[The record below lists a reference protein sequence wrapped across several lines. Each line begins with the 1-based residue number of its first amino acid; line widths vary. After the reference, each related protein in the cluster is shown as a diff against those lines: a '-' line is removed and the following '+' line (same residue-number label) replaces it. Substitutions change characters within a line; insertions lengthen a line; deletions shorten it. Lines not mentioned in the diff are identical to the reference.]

1 MFELNNFDSI
11 QIGIASPERIRE
23 WSHGEVTNP
32 ETINYRT
39 QKPVMGGL
47 FCERIF
53 GPRKDWEC
61 YCGKY
66 KRIRY
71 KGVICDKCG
80 VEVTRS
86 RVRRERMGH
95 IELATPVSHIWFF
108 KSVPSRIGALLDLT
122 PKTLEQVLYY
132 VNYIVLDPKKTDLQ
146 FKQILSDREYRDLV
160 EKLGAGSFR
169 VGMGA
174 EAIKELLDRLDLK
187 KELDELTE
195 LLKTAKGQKR
205 IKAVKKL
212 DIVQSFLKTGSKP
225 SWMILDCL
233 PVLPPEL
240 RPMVVLDGGRY
251 ATSDL
256 NDLYRRVI
264 NRNNRLK
271 KLMELGAPEVIIR
284 NEKRMLQE
292 AVDSLID
299 NGKRGKPVTGGAK
312 QRELKS
318 LASMLKGKYGRFRQ
332 NLLGKR
338 VDYSGRSVI
347 VVGPEL
353 KLYQMGLPREM
364 ALELFKPFIMK
375 KLVEL
380 NEAQNL
386 KSARRLIER
395 EKPVV
400 WDVLEDVIKD
410 HPVLMNRAPT
420 LHRLGIQAFE
430 PVLVDGRAMKLHPL
444 VCIGFNADFDGDQM
458 AIHVPLSIEARTEAR
473 LLMLSA
479 NNVLKPSDGSPVM
492 SPEQDI
498 VLGVYY
504 ITVEKKNALGE
515 GMMFGSEEEALM
527 AYALNII
534 ELQASIYVM
543 RTAEFE
549 GETVRGRV
557 KTTVGRIIFNR
568 CIPQCLG
575 LVDRTKRENVLNY
588 EVNETVEK
596 KLLGSIIAAAFQ
608 KVGQTETIKT
618 LDKIKA
624 CGFKYSTVASI
635 SISVFDMVI
644 PKEKKELLEETQK
657 AVLENEKL
665 YRRGFVTHA
674 EKAQKNIE
682 LWNATTEKLKKI
694 VLNNLDEFNSLKI
707 LADSKARAKAEQIN
721 QMCGMRGIMSNTSG
735 EKVDIPIKSNFREGM
750 STIEYFM
757 SARGARKGVVDT
769 ALKTADSGYLTRR
782 LVVVAQD
789 VVVSEMDCFASNGEK
804 PRGVVVK
811 ELWGD
816 DAVVE
821 TLESRIVG
829 RYTVKDI
836 VDPKTKEVIV
846 KADTMVTPEQ
856 AKRVEE
862 AGVQEVE
869 IRTCLTCCSKHGVC
883 AKCYG
888 RNMAGTDVVNIG
900 EAVGVIAAQSIGEP
914 GTQLT
919 MKNFH
924 SGGVAVA
931 ADITSGLPRVEEIFE
946 ARRPKGVA
954 TISDIAGKV
963 SIKDVDKR
971 QEITITSK
979 DGEQESYLLPYGKR
993 LKVADGDSVEAGAP
1007 LTEGSLYP
1015 NDVLRIRGVKGVQ
1028 EYLIKEVLQIYRQ
1041 QGVAINAKHVEI
1053 IVRQM
1058 LRKVMIENQGDT
1070 NFLPGQTVDI
1080 TALDEENKRVLEKD
1094 GEPASARRILLGIR
1108 KASLEN
1114 SSFLAAAAFESTS
1127 NALTAAAVCGK
1138 IDPLV
1143 GLEENVIVGKL
1154 IPAGTGLKQYRRI
1167 AVQKN
1172 DSIKAQM
1179 YDNLTADESNKYNLN
1194 ETTATEEN

>member
-11 QIGIASPERIRE
+11 QINIASPDRIRE
-23 WSHGEVTNP
+23 WSHGEVINP

-71 KGVICDKCG
+71 KGVVCDKCG
-80 VEVTRS
+80 VEVTLS

-122 PKTLEQVLYY
+122 PKALEQVLYY
-132 VNYIVLDPKKTDLQ
+132 VNFIVLDPKETNLQ

-160 EKLGAGSFR
+160 EKNGYNSFR

-174 EAIKELLDRLDLK
+174 EAIKELLDRIDLP
-187 KELDELTE
+187 KEAVELAE
-195 LLKTAKGQKR
+195 SLKTAKGQKR
-205 IKAVKKL
+205 LKAIKKL

-240 RPMVVLDGGRY
+240 RPMVVLEGGRY

-353 KLYQMGLPREM
+353 KIYQCGLPREM

-375 KLVEL
+375 KLVEM

-386 KSARRLIER
+386 KSARRLIDR

-410 HPVLMNRAPT
+410 HPVLLNRAPT

-458 AIHVPLSIEARTEAR
+458 AVHVPLSIEARTEAR
-473 LLMLSA
+473 LLMLSS

-504 ITVEKKNALGE
+504 ITISKDGATGE
-515 GMMFGSEEEALM
+515 GMMFSSEEEALM
-527 AYALNII
+527 AYSLGVI
-534 ELQASIYVM
+534 ELQAKIFVM

-549 GETVRGRV
+549 GDIVRGRV
-557 KTTVGRIIFNR
+557 ETTVGRIIFNR
-568 CIPQCLG
+568 CLPQCLG
-575 LVDRTKRENVLNY
+575 FVDRTKRESILNY
-588 EVNETVEK
+588 EINETVEK
-596 KLLGSIIAAAFQ
+596 KLLGKIIAAAFE

-618 LDKIKA
+618 LDRVKA
-624 CGFKYSTVASI
+624 CGFKYSTIASI
-635 SISVFDMVI
+635 SISVFDMKI

-657 AVLENEKL
+657 GVLENERL
-665 YRRGFVTHA
+665 YQRGFITHQ
-674 EKAQKNIE
+674 EKANKNIE
-682 LWNATTEKLKKI
+682 LWNDTTERLKKI
-694 VLNNLDEFNSLKI
+694 VINNLDDFNSLKI
-707 LADSKARAKAEQIN
+707 LADSKARAKVEQIN
-721 QMCGMRGIMSNTSG
+721 QMCGMRGIMTNTSG

-757 SARGARKGVVDT
+757 AARGARKGVVDT
-769 ALKTADSGYLTRR
+769 ALKTAGSGYLTRR
-782 LVVVAQD
+782 LVVAAQD
-789 VVVSEMDCFASNGEK
+789 VVISELDCFASNGEK
-804 PRGVVVK
+804 PRGVVVR

-816 DAVVE
+816 DAVIE
-821 TLESRIVG
+821 KLSERISG
-829 RYTVKDI
+829 RVTVKDI
-836 VDPKTKEVIV
+836 VHPKTKEVLV
-846 KADTMVTPEQ
+846 KADTMLSPEQ
-856 AKRVEE
+856 AKLVEE
-862 AGVQEVE
+862 SGVKEVE
-869 IRTCLTCCSKHGVC
+869 IRSLPSCCSKHGVC

-888 RNMAGTDVVNIG
+888 RNMAGTDMVNIG

-924 SGGVAVA
+924 SGGVATA
-931 ADITSGLPRVEEIFE
+931 SDITSGLPRVEEIFE
-946 ARRPKGVA
+946 ARKPKGVA
-954 TISDIAGKV
+954 TITDIAGRV
-963 SIKDVDKR
+963 SVKEINKR
-971 QEITITSK
+971 FEVTVTSK
-979 DGEQESYLLPYGKR
+979 DGEQQSYLLPYGKR
-993 LKVADGDSVEAGAP
+993 MKVADGSYVEAGDP

-1015 NDVLRIRGVKGVQ
+1015 NDVLRIKGVRGVQ

-1058 LRKVMIENQGDT
+1058 LRKVMIEDAGDT
-1070 NFLPGQTVDI
+1070 NFLPGQTIDMTV
-1080 TALDEENKRVLEKD
+1080 LDEVNKQMLQEDK
-1094 GEPASARRILLGIR
+1094 EPATAKRLLLGIR
-1108 KASLEN
+1108 KASLESN
-1114 SSFLAAAAFESTS
+1114 SFLAAAAFESTS
-1127 NALTAAAVCGK
+1127 NALTAAAVSGK

-1154 IPAGTGLKQYRRI
+1154 IPAGTGLKQYRKI
-1167 AVQKN
+1167 NVEKN
-1172 DSIKAQM
+1172 DIKQQM
-1179 YDNLTADESNKYNLN
+1179 YDNLTSDEDNKYNL
-1194 ETTATEEN
+1194 EEQEN

>member
-11 QIGIASPERIRE
+11 QINIASPDRIRE
-23 WSHGEVTNP
+23 WSHGEVINP

-71 KGVICDKCG
+71 KGVVCDKCG
-80 VEVTRS
+80 VEVTLS

-122 PKTLEQVLYY
+122 PKALEQVLYY
-132 VNYIVLDPKKTDLQ
+132 VNFIVLDPKETNLQ

-160 EKLGAGSFR
+160 EKNGYNSFR

-174 EAIKELLDRLDLK
+174 EAIKELLDRIDLQ
-187 KELDELTE
+187 KEAVELAE
-195 LLKTAKGQKR
+195 SLKTAKGQKR
-205 IKAVKKL
+205 LKAIKKL

-240 RPMVVLDGGRY
+240 RPMVVLEGGRY

-353 KLYQMGLPREM
+353 KIYQCGLPREM

-375 KLVEL
+375 KLVEM

-386 KSARRLIER
+386 KSARRLIDR

-410 HPVLMNRAPT
+410 HPVLLNRAPT

-458 AIHVPLSIEARTEAR
+458 AVHVPLSIEARTEAR
-473 LLMLSA
+473 LLMLSS

-504 ITVEKKNALGE
+504 ITISKDGATGE
-515 GMMFGSEEEALM
+515 GMMFSNEEEALM
-527 AYALNII
+527 AYALGVI
-534 ELQASIYVM
+534 ELQAKIFVM

-549 GETVRGRV
+549 GDIVRGRV
-557 KTTVGRIIFNR
+557 ETTVGRIIFNR

-575 LVDRTKRENVLNY
+575 FVDRTKRESILNY
-588 EVNETVEK
+588 EINETVEK
-596 KLLGSIIAAAFQ
+596 KLLGKIIAAAFE

-618 LDKIKA
+618 LDRVKA
-624 CGFKYSTVASI
+624 CGFKYSTIASI
-635 SISVFDMVI
+635 SISVFDMKI

-657 AVLENEKL
+657 GVLENERL
-665 YRRGFVTHA
+665 YQRGFITHQ
-674 EKAQKNIE
+674 EKANKNIE
-682 LWNATTEKLKKI
+682 LWNDTTERLKKI
-694 VLNNLDEFNSLKI
+694 VINNLDDFNSLKI
-707 LADSKARAKAEQIN
+707 LADSKARAKVEQIN
-721 QMCGMRGIMSNTSG
+721 QMCGMRGIMTNTSG

-757 SARGARKGVVDT
+757 AARGARKGVVDT
-769 ALKTADSGYLTRR
+769 ALKTAGSGYLTRR
-782 LVVVAQD
+782 LVVAAQD
-789 VVVSEMDCFASNGEK
+789 VVVSELDCFASNGEK
-804 PRGVVVK
+804 PRGVVVR

-816 DAVVE
+816 DAVIE
-821 TLESRIVG
+821 KLSERISG
-829 RYTVKDI
+829 RVTVKDI
-836 VDPKTKEVIV
+836 VHPKTKEVLV
-846 KADTMVTPEQ
+846 KADTMLSPEQ
-856 AKRVEE
+856 AKLVEE
-862 AGVQEVE
+862 SGVKEVE
-869 IRTCLTCCSKHGVC
+869 IRSLPSCCSKHGVC

-888 RNMAGTDVVNIG
+888 RNMAGTDMVNIG

-924 SGGVAVA
+924 SGGVATA
-931 ADITSGLPRVEEIFE
+931 SDITSGLPRVEEIFE
-946 ARRPKGVA
+946 ARKPKGVA
-954 TISDIAGKV
+954 TITDIAGRV
-963 SIKDVDKR
+963 SVKEINKR
-971 QEITITSK
+971 FEVTVTSK
-979 DGEQESYLLPYGKR
+979 DGEQQSYLLPYGKR
-993 LKVADGDSVEAGAP
+993 MKVAEGSYVEAGDP

-1015 NDVLRIRGVKGVQ
+1015 NDVLRIKGVRGVQ

-1058 LRKVMIENQGDT
+1058 LRKVMIEDAGDT
-1070 NFLPGQTVDI
+1070 NFLPGQTIDMTV
-1080 TALDEENKRVLEKD
+1080 LDEINKQMLQEDK
-1094 GEPASARRILLGIR
+1094 EPATAKRLLLGIR
-1108 KASLEN
+1108 KASLESN
-1114 SSFLAAAAFESTS
+1114 SFLAAAAFESTS
-1127 NALTAAAVCGK
+1127 NALTAAAVSGK

-1154 IPAGTGLKQYRRI
+1154 IPAGTGLKQYRKI
-1167 AVQKN
+1167 NVEKN
-1172 DSIKAQM
+1172 DIKQQM
-1179 YDNLTADESNKYNLN
+1179 YDNLTNDEDNKYNL
-1194 ETTATEEN
+1194 EEQEN

>member
-11 QIGIASPERIRE
+11 QIGIASPDRIRE

-80 VEVTRS
+80 VEVTLS

-95 IELATPVSHIWFF
+95 IELATPCSHIWFF
-108 KSVPSRIGALLDLT
+108 KSVPTRIGVLLDLT
-122 PKTLEQVLYY
+122 PRALEQVLYY
-132 VNYIVLDPKKTDLQ
+132 VNYIVLDPKDTDLE

-160 EKLGAGSFR
+160 EKWGYNAFR

-174 EAIKELLDRLDLK
+174 EAIKELLDRLDLQK
-187 KELDELTE
+187 EAKELSES
-195 LLKTAKGQKR
+195 LKTAKGQRRLKN
-205 IKAVKKL
+205 IKKL
-212 DIVQSFLKTGSKP
+212 DIVQSFIKTGSKP

-240 RPMVVLDGGRY
+240 RPMVVLEGGRY

-353 KLYQMGLPREM
+353 KIYQCGLPREM

-375 KLVEL
+375 KLVEM

-386 KSARRLIER
+386 KSARKLIER

-410 HPVLMNRAPT
+410 HPVLLNRAPT

-458 AIHVPLSIEARTEAR
+458 AVHVPLSIEARTEAR
-473 LLMLSA
+473 LLMLSS

-498 VLGVYY
+498 VLGVYW
-504 ITVEKKNALGE
+504 ITINKKGALGE
-515 GMMFGSEEEALM
+515 GMMFSSEEEALM
-527 AYALNII
+527 AYALGVIS
-534 ELQASIYVM
+534 LQASIYVM
-543 RTAEFE
+543 RNVEFE
-549 GETVRGRV
+549 GEIIRGRV
-557 KTTVGRIIFNR
+557 ETTVGRIIFNR
-568 CIPQCLG
+568 CLPQNLG
-575 LVDRTKRENVLNY
+575 LVDRTKRENALKY

-596 KLLGSIIAAAFQ
+596 KLLGKIIAAAFE

-624 CGFKYSTVASI
+624 CGFKYSTIAAV

-657 AVLENEKL
+657 LVLENEKL
-665 YRRGFVTHA
+665 YQRGFMTHP

-682 LWNATTEKLKKI
+682 LWNDTTERLKKI
-694 VLNNLDEFNSLKI
+694 VLNNLGEFNSLKI

-757 SARGARKGVVDT
+757 AARGARKGVVDT
-769 ALKTADSGYLTRR
+769 ALKTAGSGYLTRR
-782 LVVVAQD
+782 LVVAAQD
-789 VVVSEMDCFASNGEK
+789 VVISEMDCFASNGEK
-804 PRGVVVK
+804 PRGIVVR

-816 DAVVE
+816 DAVIE
-821 TLESRIVG
+821 TLSSRISG
-829 RYTVKDI
+829 RYSVKDI

-846 KADTMVTPEQ
+846 PADTMISPAQ
-856 AKRVEE
+856 AKAVED
-862 AGVQEVE
+862 AGVKEVE
-869 IRTCLTCCSKHGVC
+869 IRSLSTCCSRHGVC

-888 RNMAGTDVVNIG
+888 RNMAGNDLVNIG

-954 TISDIAGKV
+954 VITDIAGRV
-963 SIKDVDKR
+963 SINEVNKR
-971 QEITITSK
+971 FEITVTSK
-979 DGEQESYLLPYGKR
+979 DGEQQDYLLPFGKR
-993 LKVADGDSVEAGAP
+993 LKVKDGDYVEAGDA

-1015 NDVLRIRGVKGVQ
+1015 NDILRIKGVRGVQ

-1058 LRKVMIENQGDT
+1058 LRKVMIEDAGDT
-1070 NFLPGQTVDI
+1070 DFLPGQTVDL
-1080 TALDEENKRVLEKD
+1080 TLLDEVNKQMLEQDK
-1094 GEPASARRILLGIR
+1094 EPATAKRLLLGIR
-1108 KASLEN
+1108 KASLESN
-1114 SSFLAAAAFESTS
+1114 SFLAAAAFESTS
-1127 NALTAAAVCGK
+1127 NALTAAAVSGK
-1138 IDPLV
+1138 IDPLM

-1167 AVQKN
+1167 NAIKN
-1172 DSIKAQM
+1172 EEKIAM
-1179 YDNLTADESNKYNLN
+1179 LENLERDNSNKFNLN
-1194 ETTATEEN
+1194 DNQ